1 MGLLVYKYWGFLV
14 IFCGFGVQPEAKLG
28 AKRKRARSKRGRA
41 RCGQTRSE
49 GTSSTLQT
57 TTNSR
62 GNCPIPKQKASSE
75 ATSNGQAFG
84 LEWPTRVSWLICSCQ
99 SVAEHQ
105 LLTMWFFLKEPRKQ
119 GSSRATWT
127 RVSWLIYSWH
137 SVAEHQHLTMWL
149 FLKEPRRQGKSRA
162 TWTRVSWLIYS
173 WQSVAEQRLRNVT
186 FSLRK
191 PDPGWK
197 FWKELWCARAPCFVS
212 RLHLSWL
219 SKKISI
225 KSDMHLLRPSS
236 SPDPVKVKKEESSPT
251 SPAGG
256 IAERPVLT
264 I

>member
-1 MGLLVYKYWGFLV
+1 MGLLVYKYWVVLV
-14 IFCGFGVQPEAKLG
+14 IFCGFGVQPEATLG

-57 TTNSR
+57 TTSSR

-137 SVAEHQHLTMWL
+137 SVAEQ
-149 FLKEPRRQGKSRA
+149 SI
-162 TWTRVSWLIYS
+162 SI
-173 WQSVAEQRLRNVT
+173 WQCDFFLRN
-186 FSLRK
+186 
-191 PDPGWK
+191 PEG
-197 FWKELWCARAPCFVS
+197 KEKAEPPEHEFLGSFIAGKV
-212 RLHLSWL
+212 LQ
-219 SKKISI
+219 SK
-225 KSDMHLLRPSS
+225 D
-236 SPDPVKVKKEESSPT
+236 
-251 SPAGG
+251 
-256 IAERPVLT
+256 
-264 I
+264 